1 MKNIVIIGASHGI
14 GKKVAQELEGE
25 HNIFS
30 FSRTAGEGVWQ
41 EWDHNKELNIN
52 HLPEHID
59 GLVYA
64 PGTINL
70 KPFHLLKESD
80 FRTDLEINFLGAVKV
95 LQGLYPKLKKSGQ
108 ASVVLFSTVAVSKG
122 MPFHSSI
129 SAAKGAIEGLVRSLS
144 VEWAPSIRVNA
155 IAPSLVETPL
165 SQKIIS
171 SAQVLESTIQKHPL
185 KRIGK
190 DQDISSATRF
200 LLSEQSS
207 WVTGQILHVDGGL
220 SVI

>member
-14 GKKVAQELEGE
+14 GKKLAENLAGE
-25 HNIFS
+25 NNVFS
-30 FSRTAGEGVWQ
+30 FSRTPGEGVWH
-41 EWDHNKELNIN
+41 EWENNRDLKTD
-52 HLPEHID
+52 HLPEQID

-80 FRTDLEINFLGAVKV
+80 FRNDFEINFFSAVKV
-95 LQGLYPKLKKSGQ
+95 LQVLYPKLKKSNQ
-108 ASVVLFSTVAVSKG
+108 ASVVLYSTVAVTKG
-122 MPFHSSI
+122 MAFHASI
-129 SAAKGAIEGLVRSLS
+129 SAAKGAIEGLVRSLAI
-144 VEWAPSIRVNA
+144 EWAPNIRVNA

-171 SAQVLESTIQKHPL
+171 SAQILESTIQKHPL

-190 DQDISSATRF
+190 DQDIASATKF
-200 LLSEQSS
+200 LLSDESS